1 MYLYFI
7 ILNDKYAITN
17 KIYKLNF
24 IITLDLNLKSKNKK

>member
-24 IITLDLNLKSKNKK
+24 IITLRPEFKVKK